1 MLKAIESDR
10 LSQPTP
16 ALRHDKSQTAVPR
29 SQRPRTAQ
37 NWASGPS
44 PEGTHHELIPQ
55 GGLYAR
61 LAEPQFDTDAA
72 PREAPSDDA
81 RLLAD

>member
-1 MLKAIESDR
+1 M
-10 LSQPTP
+10 
-16 ALRHDKSQTAVPR
+16 
-29 SQRPRTAQ
+29 
-37 NWASGPS
+37 
-44 PEGTHHELIPQ
+44 HHELIPQ